1 MNGCILLIRLWF
13 QNVSPSSMVVPTG
26 GRRTA
31 AGQSGAVTSATHL
44 RGIPA
49 PSPIPATGSVPQHNH
64 SLLQGQPGEIQPPLI
79 ICILLISQHMRAVA
93 LVAICKIWNARY
105 IYWYVSSADWSRY
118 LATKFTQLTTWPL
131 FSAQWNE
138 IYYITEVGTLLI
150 CITHA
155 AGARTHRFRELDV
168 QPTYL

>member
-1 MNGCILLIRLWF
+1 MHNCYKQQIYSCILLIRLWF

-79 ICILLISQHMRAVA
+79 ICILLIKNICAQLRLWQIVRFGTRDKSFGLFPAQIGAV
-93 LVAICKIWNARY
+93 
-105 IYWYVSSADWSRY
+105 
-118 LATKFTQLTTWPL
+118 T
-131 FSAQWNE
+131 
-138 IYYITEVGTLLI
+138 
-150 CITHA
+150 
-155 AGARTHRFRELDV
+155 
-168 QPTYL
+168 